1 MKILAVI
8 PARAGSKGI
17 PRKNLLPLGNKPLV
31 AWSIQQALE
40 ATSIDRVVVS
50 TDGADIAEV
59 ARQYNADVPFLRP
72 DHLSTDTSSTEEA
85 MIHTVEMLAK
95 TGYSPDFV
103 ILLQPTCPIRKPG
116 SVEQS
121 IQTLLNTAS
130 DSIVSAKEIHPFL
143 WQRPTDARAH
153 YDFRNRPRRQDVA
166 EEDGLFE
173 ENGSIYITRTEI
185 LLRDKCRL
193 GGKIG
198 IYQMSAIESVD
209 IDTID
214 DLALAEAALRST
226 GML

>member
-1 MKILAVI
+1 MKILAII

-50 TDGADIAEV
+50 TDGAEIADV
-59 ARQYNADVPFLRP
+59 ARRYKADVPFLRP
-72 DHLSTDTSSTEEA
+72 EHLSTDTSSTEDA
-85 MIHTVEMLAK
+85 MIHTVETLAK
-95 TGYSPDFV
+95 TGYNPDFV

-116 SVEQS
+116 SVERS
-121 IQTLLNTAS
+121 IRTLFNTGG
-130 DSIVSAKEIHPFL
+130 DSVVSAREIHPFL
-143 WQRPTDARAH
+143 WQNPTDAHAH

-166 EEDGLFE
+166 EEDGLYE

-185 LLRDKCRL
+185 LTRDKCRL

-198 IYQMSAIESVD
+198 IYQMSAIESID

-214 DLALAEAALRST
+214 DLTLAEAALRST